1 MAGISDIRPSPIA
14 GMWYTADPKR
24 LAQEVDDYISTA
36 HLPALED
43 KVIGVVAP
51 HAGHRYSGSTAGYAF
66 RTVKGCSFDVVA
78 VISPMHGYHPA
89 GLLTSAHR
97 FYSTPLGN
105 IPVAA
110 DLVDALARLLLDRT
124 GVELT
129 SIANDGEHSLEIELP
144 FLQRAL
150 TGSFDL
156 LPIMVRTQAPAV
168 LEALGKALAEV
179 LKPRKALLV
188 ASTDLSHFYP
198 EMVARR
204 LDSGMLEAI
213 GSFDP
218 GAVLEAE
225 ASGKGYACGAPA
237 VAAAMWAARELGA
250 DKVKVLHHSTSG
262 DETGDRSQVVGY
274 GAAVILKS
282 A

>member
-36 HLPALED
+36 HLPALEGE
-43 KVIGVVAP
+43 VIGVVAP

>member
-1 MAGISDIRPSPIA
+1 MAGIFDVRPSPIA

-24 LAQEVDDYISTA
+24 LAKEVDEYISAA
-36 HLPALED
+36 HLPPLEGD
-43 KVIGVVAP
+43 VIGVIAP
-51 HAGHRYSGSTAGYAF
+51 HAGYRYSGPTAGYAF
-66 RTVKGCSFDVVA
+66 RSVKGASFDVVA

-105 IPVAA
+105 IPISK
-110 DLVDALARLLLDRT
+110 DLVEGLTRLLHDRT

-129 SIANDGEHSLEIELP
+129 PVANDGEHSLEIELP

-150 TGSFDL
+150 AGSFDL

-168 LEALGKALAEV
+168 LQALGIALAQV
-179 LKPRKALLV
+179 LANKKVLLV

-213 GSFDP
+213 GFFEPDS
-218 GAVLEAE
+218 VLEAE
-225 ASGKGYACGAPA
+225 STGKGYACGAPA
-237 VAAAMWAARELGA
+237 VAAVLWAAQELGA
-250 DKVKVLHHSTSG
+250 NHVQVLHHSTSG

-274 GAAVILKS
+274 GAAVVLK
-282 A
+282 AA

>member
-14 GMWYTADPKR
+14 GMWYTADPNR
-24 LAQEVDDYISTA
+24 LAKEMDEYIAAA
-36 HLPALED
+36 HLPQLEGEVVG
-43 KVIGVVAP
+43 VIAP
-51 HAGHRYSGSTAGYAF
+51 HAGYRYSGATAGYAF
-66 RTVKGCSFDVVA
+66 RTVKGAAFDVVA
-78 VISPMHGYHPA
+78 VIAPLHGYHPA

-105 IPVAA
+105 IPVAS
-110 DLVDALARLLLDRT
+110 DLVDDLARLLLDRT

-129 SIANDGEHSLEIELP
+129 PVANDGEHSLEIELP

-179 LKPRKALLV
+179 LKPHKALLV

-204 LDSGMLEAI
+204 LDAGMLEAI
-213 GSFDP
+213 EIFEPDM
-218 GAVLEAE
+218 VLEAE
-225 ASGKGYACGAPA
+225 STGKGYACGAPA
-237 VAAAMWAARELGA
+237 VAAAMWAGRELGA
-250 DKVKVLHHSTSG
+250 KRVQVLHHSTSG

-274 GAAVILKS
+274 GAAVMLKD

>member
-237 VAAAMWAARELGA
+237 VAAVMWAARELGA

>member
-36 HLPALED
+36 HLPALEGE
-43 KVIGVVAP
+43 VIGVVAP

-66 RTVKGCSFDVVA
+66 HTVKGCSFDVIA

-237 VAAAMWAARELGA
+237 VAAVMWAARELGA